1 LLLGLPLAGFSQSHP
16 DFSGIWMPDRTPGYD
31 ARAFPR
37 ADWPYTGQGAQWQ
50 DAFQAE
56 FNPIEDDPVIYREPI
71 QMRGVWIDSPETAIM
86 EYSCSDEIYQQ
97 HLERVRSSRQ

>member
-1 LLLGLPLAGFSQSHP
+1 LMSDQATFVERLHVE
-16 DFSGIWMPDRTPGYD
+16 
-31 ARAFPR
+31 
-37 ADWPYTGQGAQWQ
+37 TGTDGKRRLIS
-50 DAFQAE
+50 DITFT
-56 FNPIEDDPVIYREPI
+56 DPVIYREPI